1 MFDENEYMMMKMN
14 TGWWKW
20 VMGIKD
26 EWSGLGDGWYEQE
39 KWLML
44 DKMDDL
50 NKKLC
55 IQDFE
60 DGGCLLGGCL
70 LDQE

>member
-39 KWLML
+39 KMVNVGENGWFEQ
-44 DKMDDL
+44 KMC
-50 NKKLC
+50 N
-55 IQDFE
+55 QDFE
-60 DGGCLLGGCL
+60 DGGCLL
-70 LDQE
+70 DQE